1 MNYQRIWLSFRRKLI
16 DVRPFLRTKVGS
28 RLALLGIADFI
39 LLFFAPMLHGF
50 VGAALLGCVA
60 SVYLVLMWRK
70 FDRAGAVI
78 PAVFLSVPM
87 LLDMLIYGIAYSADG
102 DKVKSII
109 SALLVAIAAMFMAA
123 KSKLIG
129 FIDRTSDMMIICIA
143 AGAVC
148 VGAVVLAWIVEI
160 IVWLAWWI
168 LCVIA
173 FVIVAGIFMGVVLS
187 TAAYTATDGRR
198 QARRRNAQREDR
210 EVEQQK
216 RYTEYRP
223 RRRETKIY
231 NLDDD
236 DFIDI
241 E

>member
-1 MNYQRIWLSFRRKLI
+1 MNYQKIWQSFKRKLV

-28 RLALLGIADFI
+28 RLALFGIADFI

-60 SVYLVLMWRK
+60 SVFLVIIWRK
-70 FDRAGAVI
+70 FDKDSAVV

-87 LLDMLIYGIAYSADG
+87 LLDMLIYGIAYSADS
-102 DKVKSII
+102 DKIKAII
-109 SALLVAIAAMFMAA
+109 SALLVAIAAMFIAA
-123 KSKLIG
+123 RSKLIG
-129 FIDRTSDMMIICIA
+129 FIDRNSDMMYICIA

-148 VGAVVLAWIVEI
+148 VAAVALAWIVEI

-198 QARRRNAQREDR
+198 QARRRNAQREQR
-210 EVEQQK
+210 EEEQQK
-216 RYTEYRP
+216 KYTEYRP